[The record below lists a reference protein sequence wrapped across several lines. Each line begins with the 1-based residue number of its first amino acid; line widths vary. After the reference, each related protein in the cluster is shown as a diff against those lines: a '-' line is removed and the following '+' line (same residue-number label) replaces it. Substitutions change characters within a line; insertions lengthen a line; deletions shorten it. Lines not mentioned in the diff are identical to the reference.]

1 MKLLIHVCCGP
12 CSIGPTRQLAKQGH
26 EVTAYFSNP
35 NIHPLLEFRRRLKA
49 VKVLSD
55 RLSSSEPGF
64 AEPVIEE
71 DYGLEPFLHGV
82 YADGAPGRCE
92 RCYEMRL
99 AAAARKARQLS
110 HDGFTTTLLISPHQQ
125 HDRVQAIGQAIGE
138 REDVEFFY
146 SDFRPLFEAS
156 QAAAKKLMLYSQ
168 SYCGCIFSEYERY
181 RDTTRHVY
189 RGRDE
194 SPGHD
199 G

>member
-12 CSIGPTRQLAKQGH
+12 CSIGPTRQLAEQGH
-26 EVTAYFSNP
+26 EITAYFNNP

-55 RLSSSEPGF
+55 RLGPSEPGF

-71 DYGLEPFLHGV
+71 DYGLDRFLREVHAG
-82 YADGAPGRCE
+82 GAPGRCE

-99 AAAARKARQLS
+99 AAAARKARELN

-125 HDRVQAIGQAIGE
+125 HDRLLAIGRTLGE
-138 REDVEFFY
+138 REGVEFFY

-156 QAAAKKLMLYSQ
+156 RAVAKKLMLYSQ

-194 SPGHD
+194 PPAQG